1 MSDHSALKATAT
13 AAYKLFD
20 DGDVAGV
27 DALYAPDLVDHNP
40 VYGATSA
47 IEGMR
52 TMVGWT
58 RDGFTDPHHE
68 ILYQA
73 VIDDEHVV
81 TQWRMTGRQTGPFL
95 GTEATG
101 RNLTFVGT
109 DIVRIADGRI
119 TELRHVEDLFGAH
132 AQMTV

>member
-1 MSDHSALKATAT
+1 MADHKALRTTASSA
-13 AAYKLFD
+13 YQLFD
-20 DGDVAGV
+20 DGNVEGV

-58 RDGFTDPHHE
+58 RDGFSDPHHE

-95 GTEATG
+95 GIEATG
-101 RNLTFVGT
+101 RELVFVGT
-109 DIVRIADGRI
+109 DIVRIVAGRI

-132 AQMTV
+132 AQMTA

>member
-1 MSDHSALKATAT
+1 MTDQPALRTTAT
-13 AAYKLFD
+13 AAYRLFD
-20 DGDVAGV
+20 EGDVSGV
-27 DALYAPDLVDHNP
+27 DDLYSPDLVDHNP
-40 VYGATSA
+40 VVGASSA

-58 RDGFTDPHHE
+58 RDGFTNPHHE

-101 RNLTFVGT
+101 RDLTFVGT
-109 DIVRIADGRI
+109 DIVRIVDGRI

-132 AQMTV
+132 AQMTQ